1 MIRRAIPADTDK
13 IMSLWFRENA
23 AAHSFIPRCFWENC
37 AEMVRTEL
45 LPAAETFVFCDK
57 RQIKGFISLLN
68 GDYVGALFVREDCQG
83 KGIGLRLLEYV
94 RRRRPRLSLHAY
106 IRNAGALCFTVAA
119 DSRLL
124 QKASMNKPKNR
135 KSCWFGAGAA
145 SAVAATV
152 FRVIRRGVVMPKI
165 SVITVCYN
173 EPEVKRTCDSILGQS
188 SGDYEWLVID
198 GGSAGKCIETLRE
211 FADKMTLFVSE
222 KDNGIYDAMNKGIAR
237 ARGEYLIFMNAG
249 DVFFTRKSFG

>member
-1 MIRRAIPADTDK
+1 MIRRAVPADTDK

-23 AAHSFIPRCFWENC
+23 AAHSFIPRRFWENC

-106 IRNAGALCFTVAA
+106 IRNAGAMAAPMLLASFTPRSVTVPMV
-119 DSRLL
+119 
-124 QKASMNKPKNR
+124 Q
-135 KSCWFGAGAA
+135 
-145 SAVAATV
+145 AV
-152 FRVIRRGVVMPKI
+152 
-165 SVITVCYN
+165 
-173 EPEVKRTCDSILGQS
+173 ILGPVP
-188 SGDYEWLVID
+188 WLHT
-198 GGSAGKCIETLRE
+198 SAAPEPVTVHWAVGVR
-211 FADKMTLFVSE
+211 
-222 KDNGIYDAMNKGIAR
+222 
-237 ARGEYLIFMNAG
+237 
-249 DVFFTRKSFG
+249 

>member
-57 RQIKGFISLLN
+57 RQIKG
-68 GDYVGALFVREDCQG
+68 

-106 IRNAGALCFTVAA
+106 IRNAGALCFYRRCGFKIVAE
-119 DSRLL
+119 
-124 QKASMNKPKNR
+124 
-135 KSCWFGAGAA
+135 
-145 SAVAATV
+145 
-152 FRVIRRGVVMPKI
+152 
-165 SVITVCYN
+165 SVNEQTQ
-173 EPEVKRTCDSILGQS
+173 EPEVLLVWSRGCLSGCRNRFPGDS
-188 SGDYEWLVID
+188 
-198 GGSAGKCIETLRE
+198 
-211 FADKMTLFVSE
+211 
-222 KDNGIYDAMNKGIAR
+222 
-237 ARGEYLIFMNAG
+237 
-249 DVFFTRKSFG
+249 